1 MSKNEETKLIGKVLI
16 TKDEVQTAFDFLFEE
31 YGKSIQLWDKGR
43 QTEEI
48 SNYWLDRGKE
58 DMSILNMIES

>member
-16 TKDEVQTAFDFLFEE
+16 TKDEVQTAFDFLYEE
-31 YGKSIQLWDKGR
+31 YGKSIQLWDKDR